1 MVKIVLFFFISFISF
16 GQSED
21 PDLKILKEREKVVKD
36 SLTEKVIKI
45 NEQFYMIQPFG
56 GVAGNIGVFVSGDG
70 IILIDDQWE
79 VIEELILETIQS
91 ISQKEIKFIINTHFH
106 HDHIDGNKAFGK
118 KGIPIISHKN
128 VRKRL
133 HQKQELYP
141 MGGEKIFQD
150 KYPKEGLPTIT
161 YSSAMS
167 IFESDEEI
175 QLYNFGFG
183 HTDGDTLVFFKDSN
197 IMHTGDSFVTYGY
210 PFVDLNNGGS
220 FKGFLEMLNQII
232 ILADVNTIIM
242 PGHGPL
248 SNLNDVTKFRNVI
261 AEHYNI
267 TVDGYKNG
275 LSVNEILSQI
285 TTILKS
291 DAGITKKDFVQNII
305 QDLKMN

>member
-1 MVKIVLFFFISFISF
+1 MGKIVLFFFISFISY

-21 PDLKILKEREKVVKD
+21 PDLKTLKEREKVVKE

-141 MGGEKIFQD
+141 NGWRK
-150 KYPKEGLPTIT
+150 
-161 YSSAMS
+161 
-167 IFESDEEI
+167 
-175 QLYNFGFG
+175 
-183 HTDGDTLVFFKDSN
+183 N
-197 IMHTGDSFVTYGY
+197 IS
-210 PFVDLNNGGS
+210 
-220 FKGFLEMLNQII
+220 
-232 ILADVNTIIM
+232 
-242 PGHGPL
+242 
-248 SNLNDVTKFRNVI
+248 R
-261 AEHYNI
+261 
-267 TVDGYKNG
+267 
-275 LSVNEILSQI
+275 
-285 TTILKS
+285 
-291 DAGITKKDFVQNII
+291 
-305 QDLKMN
+305 